1 MQVIPPQLS
10 VAVTKT
16 QPAAPSVKRRPIIV
30 IIIIITVIAME
41 ASFWASF
48 SRGSN
53 LEAEQVKTFR
63 AYSSSTSADAKAV
76 IKAAIHSSD

>member
-16 QPAAPSVKRRPIIV
+16 QPAAPSVKRRPII

-41 ASFWASF
+41 ASF
-48 SRGSN
+48 
-53 LEAEQVKTFR
+53 
-63 AYSSSTSADAKAV
+63 
-76 IKAAIHSSD
+76 

>member
-16 QPAAPSVKRRPIIV
+16 QPAAPSVKRRPII

-53 LEAEQVKTFR
+53 FWDL
-63 AYSSSTSADAKAV
+63 ADLV
-76 IKAAIHSSD
+76 TR

>member
-16 QPAAPSVKRRPIIV
+16 QPAAPSVKRRPII
-30 IIIIITVIAME
+30 IIIITVIAME
-41 ASFWASF
+41 ASFWVSF

-63 AYSSSTSADAKAV
+63 AYSSSTSAVAKAV